1 MVDTSQIIQDIE
13 VHNDLC
19 HRLLDVIQQ
28 ENQWLSQDHPSG
40 APAPPDQAAKRSLLD
55 QLSQQVS
62 LIQGHRVALK
72 DHEQTNPEN
81 PIPEAIHAAIGRGT
95 DLIMKMV
102 ALDRENEK
110 LLLKKGMVPSNQIPS
125 SAQYR
130 PSDALKTYQKHSS

>member
-1 MVDTSQIIQDIE
+1 MVDTSQILQDIE
-13 VHNDLC
+13 AHNDIC
-19 HRLLDVIQQ
+19 CQLLVVIQQ
-28 ENQWLSQDHPSG
+28 ENQWLSQDHTTDVPS
-40 APAPPDQAAKRSLLD
+40 PDQAVKRTLLE

-72 DHEQTNPEN
+72 DHERVHPED
-81 PIPEAIHAAIGRGT
+81 PIPKEVYAAIGRGT

-130 PSDALKTYQKHSS
+130 PSDALKTYQKHTS

>member
-1 MVDTSQIIQDIE
+1 MVDTSQILRDIE
-13 VHNDLC
+13 THNDIC
-19 HRLLDVIQQ
+19 CQLLVVIQQ
-28 ENQWLSQDHPSG
+28 ENQWLSQDHTTDVSS
-40 APAPPDQAAKRSLLD
+40 PDQAVKRTLLE
-55 QLSQQVS
+55 QLSRQVS

-72 DHEQTNPEN
+72 DHERVHPED
-81 PIPEAIHAAIGRGT
+81 PIPKEVYSAIGRGT

-130 PSDALKTYQKHSS
+130 PSDALKTYQQHTS